1 MAVSAVPCVVTTTDG
16 WGMRAM
22 DEPAGASSN
31 GKRTGRVRDADRS
44 RAAILDAAEHLFADL
59 GFQGASLAAIADR
72 AHVSVGLPGYFFG
85 SKEELHDAVLQ
96 RVFDRRNAALD
107 RVATDAEELLERAP
121 EAGEE
126 ALRLLIRGYVDFLL
140 ENPTFVWLLTRDALE
155 HAGNRE
161 ELPRH
166 SQRFADRMVSL
177 MTRAGV
183 TEAAHAPDQLFLSLI
198 AMCYFPLE
206 HDATIVAGM
215 GQRAWSRAF
224 HDRRVDHIVRLLLP
238 RAT

>member
-1 MAVSAVPCVVTTTDG
+1 
-16 WGMRAM
+16 M
-22 DEPAGASSN
+22 DEQVDTAPAGRRA
-31 GKRTGRVRDADRS
+31 GRTRDADRS
-44 RAAILDAAEHLFADL
+44 RAAILDAAEQLFADL

-72 AHVSVGLPGYFFG
+72 ATVSVGLPAYFFG
-85 SKEELHDAVLQ
+85 SKEALHDAVLH

-107 RVATDAEELLERAP
+107 EVATRAEQVLDDDP

-140 ENPTFVWLLTRDALE
+140 FNPTFVWLLTRDALE
-155 HAGNRE
+155 HAGRRE

-166 SQRFADRMVSL
+166 DQRFADRMVAV

-183 TEAAHAPDQLFLSLI
+183 AEAALAPEQLFLSLI
-198 AMCYFPLE
+198 GMCYFPLE

-215 GQRAWSRAF
+215 GQRGWTRAF
-224 HDRRVDHIVRLLLP
+224 QDRRVDHIVRLLLHQIP
-238 RAT
+238 

>member
-1 MAVSAVPCVVTTTDG
+1 MDG
-16 WGMRAM
+16 
-22 DEPAGASSN
+22 PAGAPSN
-31 GKRTGRVRDADRS
+31 GKRSGRGRDADRS
-44 RAAILDAAEHLFADL
+44 RATILDAAVQLFAVV
-59 GFQGASLAAIADR
+59 GFLGASLSGFADGAR
-72 AHVSVGLPGYFFG
+72 VSVGLACFFFG

-96 RVFDRRNAALD
+96 RVFDRRDTALD
-107 RVATDAEELLERAP
+107 KVATDAEQLLERSP

-155 HAGNRE
+155 HADNRE

-166 SQRFADRMVSL
+166 SQRFADRMVTL
-177 MTRAGV
+177 MARAGV
-183 TEAAHAPDQLFLSLI
+183 REAAHAPDQLFLSLI
-198 AMCYFPLE
+198 GMCYFPLE

-215 GQRAWSRAF
+215 GQRAWSRSF